1 MSISDQTGKPAFLL
15 SQMGPFEQLFK
26 KHYALVCNVVFK
38 YVADKSKVEDIA
50 QEIFTELWL
59 KRDQIHIH
67 TSVPAYLRRMAISR
81 ALNYIRDTKKYEW
94 DDLDPLAETIP
105 DVTYQQP
112 EAIQALQEEEL
123 KRILEVAIEKLPEK
137 CRIIFLLSRYDELS
151 YADIA
156 QHLNISIKTVENQI
170 GKALKYLRLALS
182 QSRG

>member
-1 MSISDQTGKPAFLL
+1 M
-15 SQMGPFEQLFK
+15 
-26 KHYALVCNVVFK
+26 VCNVVFK

-105 DVTYQQP
+105 DITYRQP

-123 KRILEVAIEKLPEK
+123 KKILEVAI
-137 CRIIFLLSRYDELS
+137 
-151 YADIA
+151 
-156 QHLNISIKTVENQI
+156 
-170 GKALKYLRLALS
+170 
-182 QSRG
+182 